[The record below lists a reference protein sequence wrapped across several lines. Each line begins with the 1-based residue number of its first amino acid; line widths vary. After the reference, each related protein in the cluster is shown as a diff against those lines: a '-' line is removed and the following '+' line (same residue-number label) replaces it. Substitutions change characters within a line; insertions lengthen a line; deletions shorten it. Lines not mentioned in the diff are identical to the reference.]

1 MQNPRWD
8 DNIGSTSEIT
18 KNRAVKSE
26 RNYIK
31 FKIKEIIKE
40 SKSDSE
46 SISNILNFLN
56 GLY

>member
-8 DNIGSTSEIT
+8 NNIGSTSETT
-18 KNRAVKSE
+18 KNRAVESE